1 MDAKKVEVNNVKR
14 MKAMKAKKAIKAM
27 ESRSGPSGQSP
38 KVLIDSYKRQLGAKQ
53 KELDDEKNV
62 NIVSIRDLLLVIL
75 REKNERIV
83 ELESIVRLVHLD
95 DADLVLYGLD

>member
-1 MDAKKVEVNNVKR
+1 MKAKKGEVNNVKR
-14 MKAMKAKKAIKAM
+14 MKAMKAMKAM
-27 ESRSGPSGQSP
+27 KSRSGPSGKSP
-38 KVLIDSYKRQLGAKQ
+38 KAVIDGYKMQLEAKK

-62 NIVSIRDLLLVIL
+62 NIVRVRDLEQVIL
-75 REKNERIV
+75 KKNERIV

>member
-1 MDAKKVEVNNVKR
+1 
-14 MKAMKAKKAIKAM
+14 MKT
-27 ESRSGPSGQSP
+27 RSGPSGQSP
-38 KVLIDSYKRQLGAKQ
+38 KVLIDSYKKQLGAKQ
-53 KELDDEKNV
+53 KKLNDEKNV

>member
-1 MDAKKVEVNNVKR
+1 M
-14 MKAMKAKKAIKAM
+14 
-27 ESRSGPSGQSP
+27 
-38 KVLIDSYKRQLGAKQ
+38 IDSYKRQLGAKQ

-62 NIVSIRDLLLVIL
+62 NIV
-75 REKNERIV
+75 IV

>member
-1 MDAKKVEVNNVKR
+1 
-14 MKAMKAKKAIKAM
+14 MKT
-27 ESRSGPSGQSP
+27 RSGPSGQSP
-38 KVLIDSYKRQLGAKQ
+38 KALIDRYKRQLGAKQ
-53 KELDDEKNV
+53 KKLDDEKNV